1 MKDYLVPV
9 VVEQTSRG
17 ERSFDIYS
25 RLLKERIVFLGTPI
39 DDAVGNLIMAQLLH
53 LESEDPDKDI
63 NLYINSPGGDIT
75 SLFAIYDTMQYIKPD
90 VSTICMGQAA
100 SAAAVLVL
108 AGTKGKRYALPH
120 SRILLHQPH
129 GGAQGQAVDIEIQA
143 KEITRYRKLLEELI
157 AEHTGRRSRRFR
169 RTPIATTSSR
179 PTRPSPTA
187 SWTRSSRAE
196 RSNPNSQRR
205 PPARRRISTSDG
217 RDPPGRSAQGAQ
229 GAWRGSATR
238 IF

>member
-1 MKDYLVPV
+1 MKNYLVPV

-157 AEHTGRRSRRFR
+157 AEHTGQSLEKVSKDTDRDYILTADEAVAYGVVDEVITSRKIK
-169 RTPIATTSSR
+169 PELAAAAAGSS
-179 PTRPSPTA
+179 
-187 SWTRSSRAE
+187 
-196 RSNPNSQRR
+196 
-205 PPARRRISTSDG
+205 
-217 RDPPGRSAQGAQ
+217 
-229 GAWRGSATR
+229 
-238 IF
+238 

>member
-9 VVEQTSRG
+9 VIEQTSRG

-53 LESEDPDKDI
+53 LESDDPDKDI

-75 SLFAIYDTMQYIKPD
+75 ALFAIYDTMQYIKPD
-90 VSTICMGQAA
+90 VSTIVMGQAA
-100 SAAAVLVL
+100 SAAAVLLL

-120 SRILLHQPH
+120 SRVLLHQPH

-143 KEITRYRKLLEELI
+143 KEIGRYRRLLDQLI
-157 AEHTGRRSRRFR
+157 AEHTGQPLEKVGKDTDRDFILTAEEALEYGVVDEVITSRKIK
-169 RTPIATTSSR
+169 PELA
-179 PTRPSPTA
+179 A
-187 SWTRSSRAE
+187 A
-196 RSNPNSQRR
+196 
-205 PPARRRISTSDG
+205 AASTS
-217 RDPPGRSAQGAQ
+217 
-229 GAWRGSATR
+229 
-238 IF
+238 